1 MKNVSDSETQLCL
14 RASFDGYLLS
24 SSSEIDLHLN
34 VTLCLFDNIL
44 LANKFFL
51 QQVLTSPEN
60 SSVSHT
66 PPQIFPDPIW
76 STWDQY
82 RTTVSQENVQQLL
95 DNILNNG
102 FNASTI
108 QIDDTY
114 SSSYGDFDFDTIKFP
129 NPVTMIENIHD
140 KYINVS
146 VWIHPFG
153 NIDSDVFQE
162 SLSQDA
168 TQDAQD
174 RWMFCRRDNHTL
186 GVVRWWRGYGGLIDF
201 TKQTTFDWLL
211 ERLNNFSLDYS
222 IDSFKFDAGESTYLP
237 QCDLSLHPNKYS
249 QLYVDL
255 ASRFTSSQVQVGY
268 ATQRFPMIVA
278 LLDKEH
284 TWGLDNGLH
293 SVLTSTLT
301 LSVLGYP
308 FVLPGSIGGSDYRRD
323 VLADSNPSSDVIDE
337 ELFTRWVGLN
347 AFLPFMQ
354 FSKLPW
360 KLGDDVRDFALRMTR
375 LHYKLVQEIMEPIG
389 RQFLSDQEPIIRP
402 LWWSWPLDPRTYS
415 INTQFLVGDDLMVA
429 PALYKG
435 QTQCPVYFP
444 ANSGPW
450 LDARNAT
457 IYPTTEEG
465 KDIMVSCAIY
475 ETPPY
480 FRIMHGS

>member
-1 MKNVSDSETQLCL
+1 MSDKLCL

-51 QQVLTSPEN
+51 QSVLTSPNSLNYLSEN
-60 SSVSHT
+60 SPVSHT

-76 STWDQY
+76 STWEQY
-82 RTTVSQENVQQLL
+82 RTDVNQENVQQFL

-102 FNASTI
+102 FNASII

-114 SSSYGDFDFDTIKFP
+114 SSSYGDFDFDTTKFP
-129 NPVTMIENIHD
+129 NARTMVQNIHD
-140 KYINVS
+140 EHINVS

-153 NIDSDVFQE
+153 NIDSDVFQG
-162 SLSQDA
+162 SLSQD
-168 TQDAQD
+168 TTQD
-174 RWMFCRRDNHTL
+174 RWMFCRDNRTL

-201 TKQTTFDWLL
+201 TKNTTFCWLL
-211 ERLNNFSLDYS
+211 ERLTNFSQDYS

-255 ASRFTSSQVQVGY
+255 ASRFESSQVQVGY
-268 ATQRFPMIVA
+268 ATQRFPMIVS
-278 LLDKEH
+278 LLNKEH

-301 LSVLGYP
+301 LSILGYP
-308 FVLPGSIGGSDYRRD
+308 FVSPGSIGGSNYKRG
-323 VLADSNPSSDVIDE
+323 VLANNNQASDVIDE

-354 FSKLPW
+354 FSKPPW
-360 KLGDDVRDFALRMTR
+360 EYGDDVRDYALRMTN
-375 LHYKLVQEIMEPIG
+375 LHYELVQEIMDPLG
-389 RQFLSDQEPIIRP
+389 RKFISDQEPIIRP
-402 LWWSWPLDPRTYS
+402 LWWGWPLDPRTYS
-415 INTQFLVGDDLMVA
+415 INTQFMIGDVYLVA

-435 QTQCPVYFP
+435 QTQRLVYLP
-444 ANSGPW
+444 ANSGSW
-450 LDARNAT
+450 LDVRNAT
-457 IYPTTEEG
+457 TYLTTEEG
-465 KDIMVSCAIY
+465 KDILVTCTVY
-475 ETPPY
+475 ETPPF
-480 FRIMHGS
+480 FRNMAGS